1 MFCRVANAVICCT
14 QLLFSRSARLME
26 FFGSFDLKPFCFSD
40 QHISGR
46 GNQIVPRVTFCLARF
61 TSLNACFHE
70 GLSSS
75 SFRSCGDKSQQ
86 EAAPSPIPTLCWATD
101 SDRPSPALFREPTL
115 WLGKG
120 CTRAD
125 PRELFSVCPKPHLKV
140 VFSTPSV

>member
-1 MFCRVANAVICCT
+1 LFCRVANAVICCT

-40 QHISGR
+40 QLISGR

-61 TSLNACFHE
+61 ASLNACFHE

-101 SDRPSPALFREPTL
+101 SDRPSPALFREPHVVAR
-115 WLGKG
+115 KG
-120 CTRAD
+120 LHAGG
-125 PRELFSVCPKPHLKV
+125 PPGA
-140 VFSTPSV
+140 VFGMS